1 VSTVVFQKEIELS
14 QYVDKNTEIS
24 LSKELI
30 PKTSIVKSL
39 AYKIELI
46 PIIDD
51 DKSSV

>member
-1 VSTVVFQKEIELS
+1 MELS

-24 LSKELI
+24 LSKDQI

-39 AYKIELI
+39 SYKIELI